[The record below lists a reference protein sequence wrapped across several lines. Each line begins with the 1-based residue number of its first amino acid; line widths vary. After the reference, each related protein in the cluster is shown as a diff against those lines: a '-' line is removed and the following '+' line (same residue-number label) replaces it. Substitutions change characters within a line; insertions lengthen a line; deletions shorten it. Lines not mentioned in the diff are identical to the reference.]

1 MSGIGL
7 VLGMNVAH
15 LVVKVYRVEKEALE
29 NVKGMVDDPV
39 EEGKHNLGGVIMGL
53 ARVRHF
59 RFCDS
64 ISSLRNGLTNDKIG

>member
-29 NVKGMVDDPV
+29 YVKGMVDDLV
-39 EEGKHNLGGVIMGL
+39 EEVKHKLGVVITGL
-53 ARVRHF
+53 ARVRH
-59 RFCDS
+59 
-64 ISSLRNGLTNDKIG
+64 

>member
-1 MSGIGL
+1 MNGIGL

-39 EEGKHNLGGVIMGL
+39 EEVKHKLGGVIMGL
-53 ARVRHF
+53 ARVRH
-59 RFCDS
+59 S
-64 ISSLRNGLTNDKIG
+64 P

>member
-1 MSGIGL
+1 MNGIGL

-39 EEGKHNLGGVIMGL
+39 EEVKHKLGAVIMGL
-53 ARVRHF
+53 ARVRH
-59 RFCDS
+59 
-64 ISSLRNGLTNDKIG
+64 